1 MSLRGTFKW
10 IVRLAYFLLA
20 KITDC
25 WLKQFMI
32 YICEYTYYKYTYLL
46 LITRQQT

>member
-25 WLKQFMI
+25 WLKQFI
-32 YICEYTYYKYTYLL
+32 YICVYTYYKYTYLL
-46 LITRQQT
+46 LLITRQQN